1 MSDLYNE
8 DDKKEKEQRDF
19 REVTDY
25 REVTDS
31 REVSDF
37 REVIAD
43 DNAGNNNQMENT
55 NVIITV
61 NGKEFNAVF
70 IIMKL
75 QMLL

>member
-43 DNAGNNNQMENT
+43 DNADFRWKRNRRYSR
-55 NVIITV
+55 
-61 NGKEFNAVF
+61 
-70 IIMKL
+70 
-75 QMLL
+75 